1 MHTHGENIAT
11 SDGGPKRL
19 GYQKPLRTWASR
31 GTGAICDLCDH
42 RINPHEIEYQV
53 ELAADG
59 VTRMLHMHFACH
71 QRWASE
77 GRRRRR

>member
-11 SDGGPKRL
+11 SDGPSQPL

-31 GTGAICDLCDH
+31 GTGTTCDLCDN
-42 RINPHEIEYQV
+42 RINPHEIEYEV
-53 ELAADG
+53 ELAQDDA
-59 VTRMLHMHFACH
+59 TRLLHMHFACH